1 MSQNE
6 NVSLPITTN
15 NVSQNQSKSTNS
27 NSSDDD
33 DDDDEEEE
41 NDSNGENENNDKSS
55 EDDVQQD
62 CVTSTKSSFDVS
74 SIVSFLLKLS
84 NQLNRNIG
92 GR

>member
-6 NVSLPITTN
+6 NASLPIATTN
-15 NVSQNQSKSTNS
+15 NVSQNLSKSTNS

-41 NDSNGENENNDKSS
+41 NDSNGEDENNDKSS

-74 SIVSFLLKLS
+74 LIVKAVFC
-84 NQLNRNIG
+84 QTY
-92 GR
+92 